1 MKILYKNNTDELIL
15 LALKSDTA
23 RKGDYLLIHDQKS
36 NKKIIVQIYNEEYLS
51 SQSLIEDIVKDEVVV
66 ASSIENLH
74 DPLDIGNISRM
85 IRDARLFKA
94 KIRASIDSESKFS
107 NEITWLPS
115 RVYSKINRMKISE
128 INSLVKRT
136 GLYSIRL
143 GSSGLDEEQFEIY
156 AEDLDGKLNIVTGKK
171 ESGKS
176 HLSKILIKT
185 LVEYGAFVI
194 VFDLNN
200 EYGGLA
206 WNGNGTLSTLHEQ
219 VTILEPGEGLKFS
232 LDYCGKAA
240 ISSMLKNALDMPAA
254 SLREF
259 FRIWDWLENKNTLDM
274 EALGNA
280 INTWNT
286 NELVRDALISRFH
299 AISSSGLFVSTPN
312 TSDEGLRFEELV
324 SKKQGLALIMNM
336 GKAMPVVR
344 RMIVELVLT
353 KVVELLEKGIIPPIF
368 LFAEEAHLYIRDTY
382 WEDIITRMRHFGI
395 YTTFITNQ
403 PDAISDGV
411 YRQVDNIFL
420 FNFTNDT
427 DLDKISKV
435 SLADNE
441 TVKSIVRTLPQRQ
454 CLVIG
459 KVVRDLPM
467 VVKITSA
474 DIMALGQ
481 TKTFFKTGS
490 RAQDISSVSQIQ

>member
-1 MKILYKNNTDELIL
+1 MKILYKNSIDELIL
-15 LALKSDTA
+15 LALESDIA
-23 RKGDYLLIHDQKS
+23 RKGDYLLIHDEKI
-36 NKKIIVQIYNEEYLS
+36 NKKMIVQIYNEEYLS

-66 ASSIENLH
+66 ASSVENLH
-74 DPLDIGNISRM
+74 DPLDIGKLSRM
-85 IRDARLFKA
+85 VRDARLFRT

-115 RVYSKINRMKISE
+115 RVDSKINRMKISE
-128 INSLVKRT
+128 INNLVKRT
-136 GLYSIRL
+136 GIYSIHL
-143 GSSGLDEEQFEIY
+143 GNSGWDDEQFEIF
-156 AEDLDGKLNIVTGKK
+156 ADDLDGKLNIVTGKK

-176 HLSKILIKT
+176 HLTKLLIKS

-194 VFDLNN
+194 VMDLNN

-206 WNGNGTLSTLHEQ
+206 WNKDGTQSALHKQ
-219 VTILEPGEGLKFS
+219 ITILEPGGGLGFS
-232 LDYCGKAA
+232 LDYCGKTA

-259 FRIWDWLENKNTLDM
+259 IRIWDWLENKNTLDI

-286 NELVRDALISRFH
+286 NELVRDALISRYH
-299 AISSSGLFVSTPN
+299 SICSSGLFVGTPTIN
-312 TSDEGLRFEELV
+312 HEGLKFESLTAR
-324 SKKQGLALIMNM
+324 KNQGLALILNM

-353 KVVELLEKGIIPPIF
+353 KVVELLGRDIIPPIF
-368 LFAEEAHLYIRDTY
+368 LFAEEAHLYVRDTY

-395 YTTFITNQ
+395 YATFITNQ
-403 PDAISDGV
+403 PDAISDGI

-435 SLADNE
+435 SLADSD

-467 VVKITSA
+467 VAKITSSNL
-474 DIMALGQ
+474 MALGQ
-481 TKTFFKTGS
+481 TKTFFK
-490 RAQDISSVSQIQ
+490 A

>member
-1 MKILYKNNTDELIL
+1 MKILYKNSTDELIL
-15 LALKSDTA
+15 LAMESDIA
-23 RKGDYLLIHDQKS
+23 RKGDYLLIHDEKI
-36 NKKIIVQIYNEEYLS
+36 NKKMIVQIYNEEYLS

-66 ASSIENLH
+66 ASSVENLH
-74 DPLDIGNISRM
+74 DPLDIGKLSRM
-85 IRDARLFKA
+85 IRDARLFRT

-115 RVYSKINRMKISE
+115 RVDSKINRMKISE
-128 INSLVKRT
+128 INNLVKRT
-136 GLYSIRL
+136 GIYSIHL
-143 GSSGLDEEQFEIY
+143 GNSGWDDEQFEIF
-156 AEDLDGKLNIVTGKK
+156 ADDLDGKLNIVTGKK

-176 HLSKILIKT
+176 HLTKLLIKS

-194 VFDLNN
+194 VMDLNN

-206 WNGNGTLSTLHEQ
+206 WNKDGTQSALHKQ
-219 VTILEPGEGLKFS
+219 ITILEPGGGLGFS

-259 FRIWDWLENKNTLDM
+259 IRIWDWLENKNTLDI

-286 NELVRDALISRFH
+286 NELVRDALISRYH
-299 AISSSGLFVSTPN
+299 SICTSGLFVGTPTIN
-312 TSDEGLRFEELV
+312 HEGLRFESLTAR
-324 SKKQGLALIMNM
+324 KNQGLALILNM

-353 KVVELLEKGIIPPIF
+353 KVVELLGRDIIPPIF
-368 LFAEEAHLYIRDTY
+368 LFAEEAHLYVRDTY

-395 YTTFITNQ
+395 YATFITNQ
-403 PDAISDGV
+403 PDAISDGI

-435 SLADNE
+435 SLADSD

-467 VVKITSA
+467 VAKIMSSNL
-474 DIMALGQ
+474 MALGQ
-481 TKTFFKTGS
+481 TKTFFK
-490 RAQDISSVSQIQ
+490 A

>member
-1 MKILYKNNTDELIL
+1 MKILYKNSIDELIL
-15 LALKSDTA
+15 LAMESDIA
-23 RKGDYLLIHDQKS
+23 RKGDYLLIHDEKI
-36 NKKIIVQIYNEEYLS
+36 NKKMIVQIYNEEYLS

-66 ASSIENLH
+66 ASSVENLH
-74 DPLDIGNISRM
+74 DPLDIGKLSRM
-85 IRDARLFKA
+85 IRDARLFKT

-115 RVYSKINRMKISE
+115 RVDSKINRMKISE
-128 INSLVKRT
+128 INNLVKRT
-136 GLYSIRL
+136 GIYSIHL
-143 GSSGLDEEQFEIY
+143 GNSGWDDEQFEIF
-156 AEDLDGKLNIVTGKK
+156 ADDLDGKLNIVTGKK

-176 HLSKILIKT
+176 HLTKLLIKS

-194 VFDLNN
+194 VMDLNN

-206 WNGNGTLSTLHEQ
+206 WNRDGTQSALHKQ
-219 VTILEPGEGLKFS
+219 ITILEPGGGLGFS

-259 FRIWDWLENKNTLDM
+259 IRIWDWLENKNTLDI

-286 NELVRDALISRFH
+286 NELVRDALISRYH
-299 AISSSGLFVSTPN
+299 SICSSGLFVGTPTIN
-312 TSDEGLRFEELV
+312 HEGLKFESLIAR
-324 SKKQGLALIMNM
+324 KNQGLALILNM

-353 KVVELLEKGIIPPIF
+353 KVVELLGRDVIPPIF
-368 LFAEEAHLYIRDTY
+368 LFAEEAHLYVRDTY

-395 YTTFITNQ
+395 YATFITNQ
-403 PDAISDGV
+403 PDAISDGI

-435 SLADNE
+435 SLADSD

-467 VVKITSA
+467 VAKITSSNL
-474 DIMALGQ
+474 MALGQ
-481 TKTFFKTGS
+481 TKTFFK
-490 RAQDISSVSQIQ
+490 A